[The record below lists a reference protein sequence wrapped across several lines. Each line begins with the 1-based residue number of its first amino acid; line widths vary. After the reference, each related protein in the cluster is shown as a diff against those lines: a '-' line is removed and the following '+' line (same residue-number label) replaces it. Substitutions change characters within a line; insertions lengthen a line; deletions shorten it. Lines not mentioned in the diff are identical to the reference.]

1 MLRTMDIILNKAKE
15 EGYGVPAPNVFN
27 QDTIEAAINVASKM
41 RSPIIIDFGEMVDD
55 GSIYEIGQIVKF
67 YSNKFPEV
75 PVALNLDHGK
85 TFESAARAIRA
96 GFTSVMVDRSELPF
110 NENVRETKEI
120 CKMAHASGLSVEAE
134 IGHVG
139 QGVKYDEDRDKG
151 LTRVEEAIRFVE
163 LTGVDCL
170 AVAIG
175 TAHGPYIGTPKLD
188 FDRLVELRKEVKVPL
203 VLHGG
208 SSTGDENLKKA
219 VKLGISKVNLATD
232 LFTAGVEHIKKLL
245 KNEENPNYMKVVKTG
260 AEGYENMLS
269 HYIHLLG
276 SNDRI

>member
-55 GSIYEIGQIVKF
+55 GSMYEIGQIVKF

-245 KNEENPNYMKVVKTG
+245 KTKK
-260 AEGYENMLS
+260 
-269 HYIHLLG
+269 IQ
-276 SNDRI
+276 II